1 MPPDLPPMSAF
12 VMTTVDP
19 EQAAEEAGTDEVAAL
34 ASMLA
39 RPAHVPAQRIAD
51 LDDDDEVE
59 FDNTRSR
66 ADTGDDDDAA
76 VLPRQRDEFTCPR
89 CFLVGHVSRRV
100 GAVCADCA

>member
-1 MPPDLPPMSAF
+1 MSGDRPPMSAF

-19 EQAAEEAGTDEVAAL
+19 DRVEEEAGTDEVAAL

-39 RPAHVPAQRIAD
+39 RPTHVPAQRSAD
-51 LDDDDEVE
+51 FDDDDDGE
-59 FDNTRSR
+59 FGETRSR
-66 ADTGDDDDAA
+66 ANKDADVDTA

-100 GAVCADCA
+100 GAVCAECA